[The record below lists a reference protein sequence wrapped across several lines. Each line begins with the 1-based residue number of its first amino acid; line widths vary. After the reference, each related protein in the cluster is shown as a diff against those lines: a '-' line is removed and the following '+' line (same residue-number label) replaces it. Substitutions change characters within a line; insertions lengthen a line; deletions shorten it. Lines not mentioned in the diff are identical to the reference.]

1 MSTRRYRAFVAA
13 AIVAGVATAAGTAV
27 YAEGA
32 VIAPALPQDMTITSG
47 TASSSGSSAEAK
59 KGKDAGQTS
68 QTESNGEKPTDNTTA
83 QSGQTVL
90 APALPQGMSIKG
102 GTASQSDI
110 LTVDPKAP
118 DITNPN
124 AEEKPAETA
133 QKMEAAPAA
142 TEAAPTAPSPA
153 ATEAAPAATAPA
165 PAATEAAPESAPSS
179 GTPSAGAQLPAP
191 TLPSPS
197 MPGSSSTD
205 FDFGTPKSE
214 RGTSVSGV
222 DADPRMVEWN
232 SKRPE
237 EQKIHERLQKIE
249 GKTIVDVVCEGAS
262 ESTLATAKAAL
273 TERAGDKF
281 SVDVMENDRSAIY
294 STGYFYD
301 LYPSFEEVPEGVVV
315 TFHLLENPILKSVD
329 IAGNTVVKTETLR
342 SLLTVK
348 TGAIMNSAELQRN
361 IRDMQQEYRKDGYI
375 LAKVSDLRMDMD
387 GSLHI
392 RINEGTLEGYK
403 IKGNKK
409 TKDYV
414 ILREMRQKV
423 GEPFNATKAR
433 RSMQRVYNLG
443 FFEDVNMKLNPGIE
457 PNAVVLEIDIK
468 EKSTGTFGVGAGYSS
483 EDGIIGMLNLG
494 DTNFRGTGDAVN
506 IMYEMSGDDDDAHG
520 YTFSYRHPYM
530 DKHETTGTFRIYNR
544 TYQYD
549 DYDSD
554 GDFIEEYMRKY
565 KGGEITV
572 ARPVS
577 EYSTN
582 VITLRNRDD
591 KYVKYEEDEG
601 GIDRSG
607 ENYRWWREKNFGL
620 TRSVT
625 LAHITDNR
633 DNIYFPTMG
642 GRIELSTEIAG
653 FGGDFDFQKY
663 VIEDQRYFKVGHA
676 QVIATR
682 AQAGYGHGSISESN
696 QFRIGGQDTIRGYR
710 EQQFR
715 GNKMLLGTV
724 EYRFPITGKVQGAL
738 FTDWGN
744 AWEDKGAPDEV
755 HGSFGAG
762 LSLNTPLGPIRIDW
776 GRGSQG
782 SRVHFM
788 VGNSF

>member
-47 TASSSGSSAEAK
+47 TASSSGSNAEAK
-59 KGKDAGQTS
+59 KGKDAEKTS
-68 QTESNGEKPTDNTTA
+68 QTESNSTAA
-83 QSGQTVL
+83 QSDQTVL

-102 GTASQSDI
+102 GTAAQSQSDI

-133 QKMEAAPAA
+133 QKTEAAPAA

-191 TLPSPS
+191 TIPSPS
-197 MPGSSSTD
+197 MPGSSSTG
-205 FDFGTPKSE
+205 FDFGTPKTES
-214 RGTSVSGV
+214 GTSVSGV
-222 DADPRMVEWN
+222 DSDPRMVAWN

-249 GKTIVDVVCEGAS
+249 GKTIVDIVCEGAS

-329 IAGNTVVKTETLR
+329 ISGNTVVKTETLM

-361 IRDMQQEYRKDGYI
+361 IRDMQQAYRKDGYI

-392 RINEGTLEGYK
+392 KINEGSLEGYK

-423 GEPFNATKAR
+423 G
-433 RSMQRVYNLG
+433 
-443 FFEDVNMKLNPGIE
+443 
-457 PNAVVLEIDIK
+457 
-468 EKSTGTFGVGAGYSS
+468 
-483 EDGIIGMLNLG
+483 
-494 DTNFRGTGDAVN
+494 
-506 IMYEMSGDDDDAHG
+506 
-520 YTFSYRHPYM
+520 
-530 DKHETTGTFRIYNR
+530 
-544 TYQYD
+544 
-549 DYDSD
+549 
-554 GDFIEEYMRKY
+554 
-565 KGGEITV
+565 
-572 ARPVS
+572 
-577 EYSTN
+577 
-582 VITLRNRDD
+582 
-591 KYVKYEEDEG
+591 
-601 GIDRSG
+601 
-607 ENYRWWREKNFGL
+607 
-620 TRSVT
+620 
-625 LAHITDNR
+625 
-633 DNIYFPTMG
+633 
-642 GRIELSTEIAG
+642 
-653 FGGDFDFQKY
+653 
-663 VIEDQRYFKVGHA
+663 
-676 QVIATR
+676 
-682 AQAGYGHGSISESN
+682 
-696 QFRIGGQDTIRGYR
+696 
-710 EQQFR
+710 
-715 GNKMLLGTV
+715 
-724 EYRFPITGKVQGAL
+724 
-738 FTDWGN
+738 
-744 AWEDKGAPDEV
+744 
-755 HGSFGAG
+755 
-762 LSLNTPLGPIRIDW
+762 
-776 GRGSQG
+776 
-782 SRVHFM
+782 
-788 VGNSF
+788 

>member
-133 QKMEAAPAA
+133 QK
-142 TEAAPTAPSPA
+142 
-153 ATEAAPAATAPA
+153 TEAAPAATAPA

-281 SVDVMENDRSAIY
+281 RVDVMENDRSAIY

-315 TFHLLENPILKSVD
+315 TFHLLENPILKCVD
-329 IAGNTVVKTETLR
+329 GVCAGAALGEDWCNHE
-342 SLLTVK
+342 
-348 TGAIMNSAELQRN
+348 QR
-361 IRDMQQEYRKDGYI
+361 RAAAQYQGY
-375 LAKVSDLRMDMD
+375 A
-387 GSLHI
+387 
-392 RINEGTLEGYK
+392 
-403 IKGNKK
+403 
-409 TKDYV
+409 
-414 ILREMRQKV
+414 
-423 GEPFNATKAR
+423 A
-433 RSMQRVYNLG
+433 
-443 FFEDVNMKLNPGIE
+443 GI
-457 PNAVVLEIDIK
+457 PQGWLYTC
-468 EKSTGTFGVGAGYSS
+468 KS
-483 EDGIIGMLNLG
+483 
-494 DTNFRGTGDAVN
+494 
-506 IMYEMSGDDDDAHG
+506 
-520 YTFSYRHPYM
+520 
-530 DKHETTGTFRIYNR
+530 K
-544 TYQYD
+544 
-549 DYDSD
+549 
-554 GDFIEEYMRKY
+554 
-565 KGGEITV
+565 
-572 ARPVS
+572 
-577 EYSTN
+577 
-582 VITLRNRDD
+582 
-591 KYVKYEEDEG
+591 
-601 GIDRSG
+601 
-607 ENYRWWREKNFGL
+607 
-620 TRSVT
+620 
-625 LAHITDNR
+625 
-633 DNIYFPTMG
+633 
-642 GRIELSTEIAG
+642 
-653 FGGDFDFQKY
+653 
-663 VIEDQRYFKVGHA
+663 
-676 QVIATR
+676 
-682 AQAGYGHGSISESN
+682 
-696 QFRIGGQDTIRGYR
+696 
-710 EQQFR
+710 
-715 GNKMLLGTV
+715 
-724 EYRFPITGKVQGAL
+724 
-738 FTDWGN
+738 
-744 AWEDKGAPDEV
+744 
-755 HGSFGAG
+755 
-762 LSLNTPLGPIRIDW
+762 
-776 GRGSQG
+776 
-782 SRVHFM
+782 
-788 VGNSF
+788 